1 MSGRPIG
8 QFLTVAT
15 PSGRL
20 LAAMTVCECGGRPM
34 GLISGL
40 SDGGPAGGVGEGG
53 GTRHCKTDLRSCG
66 CKCEIG

>member
-53 GTRHCKTDLRSCG
+53 GALATAKRTSGAVVVNAK
-66 CKCEIG
+66 